1 MNLNVSITRCKY
13 IRRQPSRG
21 ATTAEKLKGLVPTEG
36 ACAPRPAISRAGV
49 DAGGGCPSRCGSP
62 GVSPRKIFENQK
74 LFYRGCEFVATSV
87 VRTKKQSNGNY
98 ETILAAKFLAFW
110 KLRPISWETNTLL
123 IPNLKIGDQSPP
135 VPMVVAPMQPSCY
148 QRD

>member
-49 DAGGGCPSRCGSP
+49 DAGVQGYHPE
-62 GVSPRKIFENQK
+62 KFLKTKNF
-74 LFYRGCEFVATSV
+74 FYRGCEFVATSV

-98 ETILAAKFLAFW
+98 ETILAAKFLAF
-110 KLRPISWETNTLL
+110 
-123 IPNLKIGDQSPP
+123 
-135 VPMVVAPMQPSCY
+135 
-148 QRD
+148 